1 MERYHY
7 ALLRQIDVH
16 SSPWGGQSG
25 AHNVGAT
32 EDELDGSLVHLHV
45 REEER
50 VCRCSGQR
58 YVGEAAT
65 SSGEREGEVEE
76 KGGRGGGGGGKSVLI
91 LKICY
96 SRYKESINIQS
107 GGVSLLNYT

>member
-7 ALLRQIDVH
+7 TLLGQIDVH
-16 SSPWGGQSG
+16 SSPRGGQSRT
-25 AHNVGAT
+25 HYIGAT

-76 KGGRGGGGGGKSVLI
+76 KGGTGRGRGRER
-91 LKICY
+91 C
-96 SRYKESINIQS
+96 INIENMLQQIQRI
-107 GGVSLLNYT
+107 N